1 MRQRLF
7 MCYTEKENT
16 TKERG
21 NQIMERK
28 QNKGRRGMDML
39 HGSIADKLFFFAMPI
54 GLMGLFEQLFNSA
67 DVFILGRFV
76 GKSAMAAVGN
86 NMPVIGILVTLL
98 MGISL
103 GANVTIA
110 QYLGA
115 RRDDKVE
122 RTVQTAILMSFGLGV
137 LLAIISS
144 DEMQSAYT

>member
-1 MRQRLF
+1 
-7 MCYTEKENT
+7 
-16 TKERG
+16 
-21 NQIMERK
+21 MERT
-28 QNKGRRGMDML
+28 QHKGRRGMDML

-103 GANVTIA
+103 GLTSPLPSISAPAAMIKWNG
-110 QYLGA
+110 QS
-115 RRDDKVE
+115 RR
-122 RTVQTAILMSFGLGV
+122 RF
-137 LLAIISS
+137 
-144 DEMQSAYT
+144 